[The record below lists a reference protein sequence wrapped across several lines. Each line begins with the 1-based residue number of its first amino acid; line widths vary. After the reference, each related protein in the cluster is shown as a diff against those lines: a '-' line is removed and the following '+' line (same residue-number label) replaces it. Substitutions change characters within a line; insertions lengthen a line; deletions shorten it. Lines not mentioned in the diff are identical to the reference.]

1 MYCSCCAVTCC
12 WWWILCCCCCCCC
25 WWCSCCSRRSP
36 GCSCCNTLFCW
47 LLLCICTTDCCPF
60 PGAETGTHTVY
71 SQNLFLQRKKKK
83 KKQNRPYLRKHGLY
97 CSPFWPLP
105 TVSEDT
111 VIFTGVTELDK
122 GKTLVFAALG
132 LCLGAID
139 VSVGPTESVILM
151 KKKWKHAT

>member
-12 WWWILCCCCCCCC
+12 WWCILCCCCCWW

-47 LLLCICTTDCCPF
+47 LLFGICAADCGPF
-60 PGAETGTHTVY
+60 PEAESSTHIQSKLMSPKV
-71 SQNLFLQRKKKK
+71 KKKK
-83 KKQNRPYLRKHGLY
+83 KEQNILKKMCIK
-97 CSPFWPLP
+97 CSPFWPLL
-105 TVSEDT
+105 TVSEDS

-122 GKTLVFAALG
+122 GKTLLFAALG

-151 KKKWKHAT
+151 KKN